1 MACGIAGT
9 KILQK
14 MREGPDWEGVWL
26 CLDPW
31 DVVRLASSFW
41 NVLVKYGPLSEHFF
55 FLIKKEP
62 VALTKVVPFKPFVSA
77 ETPKACA
84 LIGLHLLAAE
94 EEAGSSGSRSADFGD
109 MWRCGCPKKP
119 YLRQ

>member
-1 MACGIAGT
+1 MACGTAGT

-31 DVVRLASSFW
+31 DVVRLRTASSYW
-41 NVLVKYGPLSEHFF
+41 NVLGFF

-94 EEAGSSGSRSADFGD
+94 EEAGSGGSRSADFGD
-109 MWRCGCPKKP
+109 MWRCGCPRSP
-119 YLRQ
+119 A